1 VAAKVEIMRREA
13 NRAKAREGLRYE
25 EGVSELNKAR
35 LMKDPN
41 YVRLAKVRKIFFK
54 NFVFLLNQSINDK

>member
-1 VAAKVEIMRREA
+1 MRREA

-41 YVRLAKVRKIFFK
+41 YVRLAKVSKDLFER
-54 NFVFLLNQSINDK
+54 LLKNQSNQ